1 MDKNVTSYSKFHVS
15 RSSGNWISSIHLF
28 IALDAWDCSPWNDMS
43 FWFSGGWDFW
53 RKIYFRG
60 DTWRLFK
67 FLYLINSVSR
77 LLLFGVLI
85 PSGQRLH
92 RHAPCTC
99 VWGGASYD
107 GPVDCK
113 YYLIFASFSLPNVF
127 RKFSFIWIFLI
138 SESSLMVVVSISV
151 WSCLPLFAVVCL
163 YY

>member
-1 MDKNVTSYSKFHVS
+1 MP
-15 RSSGNWISSIHLF
+15 
-28 IALDAWDCSPWNDMS
+28 C
-43 FWFSGGWDFW
+43 WFSGGWDFW
-53 RKIYFRG
+53 CKIYFRG

-113 YYLIFASFSLPNVF
+113 YYLIFASFSLP
-127 RKFSFIWIFLI
+127 SFLTCL
-138 SESSLMVVVSISV
+138 ESSVSFEYFSSRKALWWLLYLSLFEVV
-151 WSCLPLFAVVCL
+151 CRYLQLFAYITKYDFVSVLSAVVTL
-163 YY
+163 SL